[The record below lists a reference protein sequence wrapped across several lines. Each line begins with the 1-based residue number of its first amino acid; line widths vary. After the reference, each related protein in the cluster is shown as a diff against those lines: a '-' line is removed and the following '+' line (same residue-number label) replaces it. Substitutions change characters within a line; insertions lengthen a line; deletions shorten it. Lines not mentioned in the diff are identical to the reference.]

1 VDKGP
6 YIYKGT
12 TKVFKLTTDKLYNK
26 ELIMQKQR
34 KILYVQDNVSPIS
47 ISKLIN
53 LGYSVIVVKKGVKH
67 GK

>member
-1 VDKGP
+1 
-6 YIYKGT
+6 
-12 TKVFKLTTDKLYNK
+12 
-26 ELIMQKQR
+26 MQKQR